1 MARVTGQRGGGV
13 TPAVAAEPLGIGTAG
28 ARDPLAVEV
37 RLLGA
42 LLGQVIAEQAGP
54 ELFALVERIRKRT
67 IALRRADDPIERER
81 LDEELGG
88 LDLGS
93 AEAVIS
99 AFALY
104 FGLVNLAEARGRV
117 RTLRRRDR
125 RAAPIGA
132 ERCRAGRPDRP
143 ARGLAGPDRAPD
155 RGPPPNDAGGPAPFG
170 DPPGPL

>member
-1 MARVTGQRGGGV
+1 MGRVTGPRGGV

-54 ELFALVERIRKRT
+54 DLFALVERIRKRT

-93 AEAVIS
+93 AEAIIS

-117 RTLRRRDR
+117 RTLRRRE
-125 RAAPIGA
+125 RAARDGILPDSVADAI
-132 ERCRAGRPDRP
+132 AGLRR
-143 ARGLAGPDRAPD
+143 L
-155 RGPPPNDAGGPAPFG
+155 GGMTPSWTRSS
-170 DPPGPL
+170 PGSRSRRS